1 MDFSF
6 SESQV
11 ELAALTRRILS
22 SGRPARKE
30 LDAAG
35 ILDPSLS
42 LLEKCTV
49 LVEIGRAAAQIP
61 YLATV
66 FTTGDAQAAPWFM
79 VVPEAAYI
87 VMPDGSR
94 VPNEGVAMRTLTDGT
109 SQGSLEHP
117 AEGQMADLATLG
129 VCAQQLGV
137 LEKALEMTAD
147 YASRRVQFGRPIGT
161 FQAVAQRLADAF
173 TDVEAVRLTTWQ
185 AAWRMSQGMDG
196 HLAYAEELA
205 IAKFWAADAGH
216 RVAHT
221 AVHVHGG
228 VGIDLDSPVHRYFV
242 MAKRL
247 EFSLGHATDQ
257 LRRLGSLL

>member
-1 MDFSF
+1 MDFSLT
-6 SESQV
+6 ESQV
-11 ELAALTRRILS
+11 ELSALTRRILS
-22 SGRPARKE
+22 SGRPAYE
-30 LDAAG
+30 ALDAAA
-35 ILDPSLS
+35 ILDPSLT

-66 FTTGDAQAAPWFM
+66 FTTGDAEAAPWFM
-79 VVPEAAYI
+79 VVPEAARI
-87 VMPDGSR
+87 VLPDGSR

-109 SQGSLEHP
+109 SQGALEP
-117 AEGQMADLATLG
+117 PPTGPMADLATLG

-137 LEKALEMTAD
+137 LERALEMTAA
-147 YASRRVQFGRPIGT
+147 YAGQRVQFGRPIGT

-173 TDVEAVRLTTWQ
+173 TDVEAVRLTMWQ
-185 AAWRMSQGMDG
+185 AAWKMSQGMADDR
-196 HLAYAEELA
+196 AYAQELA

-257 LRRLGSLL
+257 LRRLGSML